1 MEPVQSGKAT
11 DSDQAQWN
19 AYVEETLKM
28 AAKCEQIWK
37 EKMKREESTEAG
49 FATSES
55 RPTILPAA
63 VLVVAMCWLH
73 DRTAME
79 DQAANEAEPRGLLAS
94 RSPPP
99 SSDPNEHHHGVKI
112 DIHLAGDAKFP
123 AHQAGVGSYDR
134 V

>member
-1 MEPVQSGKAT
+1 MEESRVGAEVAT

-55 RPTILPAA
+55 DPQFSPRRFWSWRCAGYMTAQRWRIRR
-63 VLVVAMCWLH
+63 
-73 DRTAME
+73 RTRL
-79 DQAANEAEPRGLLAS
+79 NP
-94 RSPPP
+94 
-99 SSDPNEHHHGVKI
+99 GV
-112 DIHLAGDAKFP
+112 F
-123 AHQAGVGSYDR
+123 
-134 V
+134 